1 MSELI
6 LVVDDE
12 VDVQDLV
19 KQKFRR
25 AIRQDHYRF
34 LFALNGV
41 EALER
46 LRQHPEVAVMLTDI
60 NMPFMDGLTLL
71 KQVQRDYP
79 QLYTIV
85 VSAYGD
91 MGNIRQAMNG
101 GAFDFLTKPMSLDD
115 LQVTLEKTL
124 EQVAIDRQKQQQ
136 LQQFQSQLV
145 QGEKMAALGQLIA
158 GVAHEINNPVNFIY
172 GNMQFAHN
180 YTQDLLEIIEAFIQ
194 YHGNDLPEVLVEK
207 LEEVDFEF
215 LQDDLNKLIQSMTIG
230 AKRIQEI
237 VLSLRNFSRI
247 DLTHRQPFSLQ
258 QGLEDTLMILNYRL
272 KAKFN
277 RLEIEVIKK
286 YEETPDIECYGS
298 QINQVFMNLLGNAID
313 AIEEYSQDWT
323 EEQQEQHPFSITIE
337 LAPISPPE
345 SSVKLRN
352 STKAWVQV
360 KITDNGP
367 GISPETQAQL
377 FQPFFT
383 TKPMG
388 KGTGLGLS
396 ISHQIIVEEHRGRLQ
411 CQSVLGVGTTFIV
424 ELPVYA
430 PKDDIKLEIP
440 ANSPDLA
447 PVQSGVEL
455 SPAPTFSYAE
465 PGDHQAVMRSPILS
479 PPVPSLAAPCPHSFF
494 AP

>member
-158 GVAHEINNPVNFIY
+158 GVAHEINNPVIVILF
-172 GNMQFAHN
+172 
-180 YTQDLLEIIEAFIQ
+180 DL
-194 YHGNDLPEVLVEK
+194 
-207 LEEVDFEF
+207 
-215 LQDDLNKLIQSMTIG
+215 
-230 AKRIQEI
+230 
-237 VLSLRNFSRI
+237 
-247 DLTHRQPFSLQ
+247 
-258 QGLEDTLMILNYRL
+258 
-272 KAKFN
+272 
-277 RLEIEVIKK
+277 
-286 YEETPDIECYGS
+286 
-298 QINQVFMNLLGNAID
+298 
-313 AIEEYSQDWT
+313 
-323 EEQQEQHPFSITIE
+323 
-337 LAPISPPE
+337 
-345 SSVKLRN
+345 
-352 STKAWVQV
+352 
-360 KITDNGP
+360 
-367 GISPETQAQL
+367 
-377 FQPFFT
+377 
-383 TKPMG
+383 
-388 KGTGLGLS
+388 
-396 ISHQIIVEEHRGRLQ
+396 
-411 CQSVLGVGTTFIV
+411 
-424 ELPVYA
+424 
-430 PKDDIKLEIP
+430 
-440 ANSPDLA
+440 
-447 PVQSGVEL
+447 
-455 SPAPTFSYAE
+455 
-465 PGDHQAVMRSPILS
+465 
-479 PPVPSLAAPCPHSFF
+479 
-494 AP
+494 